1 MIRSIIKSCSIL
13 AITVACVTAM
23 SSCKKVFDV
32 EPENAVDK
40 EQMYRNVFDVDAAVI
55 GVYGKLM
62 KLAKPYI
69 LLNELRGDLMDV
81 TLNADENLQQ
91 LNTHTAKAGNPYI
104 DPRPFYDVIVNCN
117 DVLANFDIM

>member
-1 MIRSIIKSCSIL
+1 MSRSILKRYSIL
-13 AITVACVTAM
+13 LITVGFVTAI
-23 SSCKKVFDV
+23 SSCKKTFDV

-40 EQMYRNVFDVDAAVI
+40 PQMYRDVFDADAAVI

-69 LLNELRGDLMDV
+69 ILNELRGDLMDV

-91 LNTHTAKAGNPYI
+91 LNGQS
-104 DPRPFYDVIVNCN
+104 R
-117 DVLANFDIM
+117 